1 MPTDNLEIF
10 KKVVF
15 HLPSFKETLGLSVI
29 LGALYSILTFL
40 FINELLI
47 DAVSIGSI
55 PMFAF
60 IFYLIPG
67 FSASELYSLL
77 LKDYPRKWGYF
88 LSMVNQLIIFLFTVI
103 VTLSDSF
110 STSWQIIWFGLI
122 TLYVNNFFVLTLSVG
137 PRYIRRISLLSLVQ
151 PVMILVGFHLVLGQ
165 FLQIS
170 WIAYAINFLVILG
183 AGLVLLLSVYFTEY
197 LVGSNVTDISILNL
211 AAGLLQNEQESLDL
225 GRSVRPDVQTLEIKN
240 RSGVKKFALPW
251 LHPGPLEGFGGGKIT
266 SSIIDSLNSED
277 SEGFFLHV
285 PSNHKMDPSDPD
297 DSKKVVEALGTPEKS
312 SKASE
317 LVSEDYGDIK
327 FYGRRI
333 GDQMIV
339 YMDHQ
344 RFDDYDESI
353 FQERIDKD
361 STVLI
366 DLHNQSKGSRLGVM
380 RYGTE
385 EAEEARRKLDRFLE
399 KLEDAP
405 LYDYSAGFSVGFF
418 DKPVAALAEDVNG
431 QKTLLFGLEG
441 NDASQEL
448 EELRKEFSESF
459 DKTLLFTTD
468 THSSIHDLA
477 SNRQVEKSQV
487 RETVK
492 NALADVSPA
501 SIGFCSSK
509 ADKMKFLKDD
519 YFGLIYTINILVR
532 LIPVS
537 LIVIYIAL
545 IIWLI

>member
-15 HLPSFKETLGLSVI
+15 HLPSFRKTLGLSLV
-29 LGALYSILTFL
+29 LGVLYSILTFF

-47 DAVSIGSI
+47 DAISIGSI

-67 FSASELYSLL
+67 FSASEVYSLL
-77 LKDYPRKWGYF
+77 LEDYPRKWGYF
-88 LSMVNQLIIFLFTVI
+88 LSMVNQLIIFLFTLI

-137 PRYIRRISLLSLVQ
+137 PKYIRRISMLSLVQ
-151 PVMILVGFHLVLGQ
+151 PVMILIGFHFVLGQ

-197 LVGSNVTDISILNL
+197 LVGSNVTNISILNL
-211 AAGLLQNEQESLDL
+211 AAGLLQNEQDSLDL
-225 GRSVRPDVQTLEIKN
+225 GRSVRPDVQTLQIKN
-240 RSGVKKFALPW
+240 RSGVKNFALPW
-251 LHPGPLEGFGGGKIT
+251 IHPGPLEGFGGGKIT
-266 SSIIDSLNSED
+266 SSIIDRLNSED

-297 DSKKVVEALGTPEKS
+297 DSAKVIDALATPDRS

-317 LVSEDYGDIK
+317 LISEEYGDIK

-333 GDQMIV
+333 NDQMIV
-339 YMDHQ
+339 YMDHR

-353 FQERIDKD
+353 FQERIDKED
-361 STVLI
+361 IILI
-366 DLHNQSKGSRLGVM
+366 DLHNQPKGSRLGVM

-385 EAEEARRKLDRFLE
+385 EAEKVRKKLDGFLE
-399 KLEDAP
+399 KLRNTSVH
-405 LYDYSAGFSVGFF
+405 DYSAGFSVEFF
-418 DKPVAALAEDVNG
+418 DKPVAALVEDVNG

-441 NDASQEL
+441 NDASKEL
-448 EELRKEFSESF
+448 EELKEEFSDSF
-459 DKTLLFTTD
+459 DETLLFTTD

-487 RETVK
+487 RQTVK

-501 SIGFCSSK
+501 SIGFCSRK
-509 ADKMKFLKDD
+509 ADKMNFLKDD
-519 YFGLIYTINILVR
+519 YFGLIYTINILIR

>member
-1 MPTDNLEIF
+1 MPTDNLEVF

-15 HLPSFKETLGLSVI
+15 HLPRSKFTLSLMFF
-29 LGALYSILTFL
+29 LALVYSSSTFYL
-40 FINELLI
+40 AHTLLI
-47 DAVSIGSI
+47 DSLKPISIVLFG
-55 PMFAF
+55 FL
-60 IFYLIPG
+60 FYLLPG
-67 FSASELYSLL
+67 IISPELKTFFLP
-77 LKDYPRKWGYF
+77 DYPRRWGYF
-88 LSMVNQLIIFLFTVI
+88 LSLVNQLIFFVFTALA
-103 VTLSDSF
+103 LS
-110 STSWQIIWFGLI
+110 STSFAFGWQIVWFGLI
-122 TLYVNNFFVLTLSVG
+122 TLYVNNFFILTLSVG
-137 PRYIRRISLLSLVQ
+137 PQYIRSISMLSLVQ

-266 SSIIDSLNSED
+266 SSIIDTLNSEN

-297 DSKKVVEALGTPEKS
+297 DSKKVIKALGTPEKT

-385 EAEEARRKLDRFLE
+385 ESEEARRKLDSFLE

-448 EELRKEFSESF
+448 EELKQEFSESF

-509 ADKMKFLKDD
+509 ADKMKFLKED

-532 LIPVS
+532 LIPAS
-537 LIVIYIAL
+537 LVVIYIAL